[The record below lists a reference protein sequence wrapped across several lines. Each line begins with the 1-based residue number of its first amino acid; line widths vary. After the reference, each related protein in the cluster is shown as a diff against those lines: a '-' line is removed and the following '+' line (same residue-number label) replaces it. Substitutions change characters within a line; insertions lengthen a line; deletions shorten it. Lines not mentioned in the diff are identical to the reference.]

1 VDSHRCMRGREKK
14 IANRTTHYVGPSPA
28 YIHPR
33 GASSGTRE
41 TRDDRMWNIYGNS
54 DRRRSLNLE
63 LGLGGLA
70 RICQKAENITSLDD
84 ETKIWDLIVV
94 KL

>member
-1 VDSHRCMRGREKK
+1 
-14 IANRTTHYVGPSPA
+14 
-28 YIHPR
+28 
-33 GASSGTRE
+33 
-41 TRDDRMWNIYGNS
+41 MWNIYGNS

-70 RICQKAENITSLDD
+70 RICEKAENITSLDD
-84 ETKIWDLIVV
+84 ETKFGKLIVQYGVV